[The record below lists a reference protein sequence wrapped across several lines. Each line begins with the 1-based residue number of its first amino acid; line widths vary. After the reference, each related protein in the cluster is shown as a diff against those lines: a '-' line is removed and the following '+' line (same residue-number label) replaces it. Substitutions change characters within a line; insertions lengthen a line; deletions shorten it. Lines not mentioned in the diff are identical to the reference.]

1 MDLKPLTEAVAAGRE
16 LAPAD
21 AENVAAALADPA
33 VPAPAKEEF
42 LEALSRRGETPGEI
56 AGLARAF
63 RKRARDPGLSRWA
76 ADAIDVCGTGGDRSG
91 TFNISTTVSFALA
104 AAGVPVFKHGNR
116 SITSRCGSADLLEAL
131 GIRLDAD
138 EALRVRSMEQLN
150 FVFLFAPAFHP
161 AFKEIGPVRRSLAAR
176 GVRTVFN
183 LLGPLLNPAAPAQ
196 QIVGVF
202 SESVV
207 EPVARAMHALGL
219 EGGMA
224 VSCVD
229 AEGRRYD
236 ELTTVGE
243 NQLAGFGRHRDLQE
257 RFHAGDLGFERAPG
271 AQLAG
276 GDLEENIALLD
287 RVLDGTAPQGLLD
300 TIVLNA
306 AAALF
311 AAGRAES
318 LRDGLGPARELLLGG
333 AVKAWLHKARE
344 FYRA

>member
-1 MDLKPLTEAVAAGRE
+1 MDLKSLSEAVAAGRE
-16 LAPAD
+16 LAPAE
-21 AENVAAALADPA
+21 AEDVASALADAA
-33 VPAPAKEEF
+33 VPASGKEAF
-42 LEALSRRGETPGEI
+42 LESLSRRGETPDEI

-63 RKRARDPGLSRWA
+63 RKMARDPGLSRWA

-91 TFNISTTVSFALA
+91 SFNISTTVSFALA

-138 EALRVRSMEQLN
+138 EALRARSMEELN

-183 LLGPLLNPAAPAQ
+183 LLGPLLNPGMPAQ

-219 EGGMA
+219 EAGMA

-229 AEGRRYD
+229 GDGRRYD
-236 ELTTVGE
+236 ELTTAGE
-243 NQLAGFGRHRDLQE
+243 NQTAGFGRHRE
-257 RFHAGDLGFERAPG
+257 WNARFHAGDLGFERSPG
-271 AQLAG
+271 ADLAG
-276 GDLEENIALLD
+276 GDLAENVALLD
-287 RVLDGTAPQGLLD
+287 RVLDGTAPRGLLD
-300 TIVLNA
+300 TIALNL

-311 AAGRAES
+311 AAGRVSS
-318 LRDGLGPARELLLGG
+318 LQEGLEPARELLLGG
-333 AVKAWLHKARE
+333 AVKAWLRKARE